1 MSEPVFETDQAR
13 KSFLLEY
20 FQEPETTEWRGV
32 GWLIKGLALLLFAAL
47 LLDAM
52 GTENG
57 GLGCALLL
65 IVPGGAL
72 AAASLNGLINAF
84 NSKKCFVQFAEKKD
98 RRVEQLL
105 EQDLSGIRNYALATL
120 GIDEDELKIE
130 PLVFPNPILWPL
142 ETLDEEYKLVRFG
155 AEGRL
160 RSGAYNAAVLAV
172 GEQVLG
178 VFHCE
183 LNFVLGTMLRTEAK
197 EFRFTEISS
206 IATLEEARVVSL
218 PIGDQKT
225 RIRGIEVVATSGES
239 MRVMVEMPDLW
250 QVPGYDGAPGDS
262 TEKALRAIR
271 TAMRG

>member
-20 FQEPETTEWRGV
+20 FHEPEATEWRGT
-32 GWLIKGLALLLFAAL
+32 GKLIKGSILFLLAASMLECRGFEDRLS
-47 LLDAM
+47 
-52 GTENG
+52 
-57 GLGCALLL
+57 CAFYLA
-65 IVPGGAL
+65 VPGGIL
-72 AAASLNGLINAF
+72 VLASLVGLSGALQ
-84 NSKKCFVQFAEKKD
+84 SRRGLVQFAEKKD
-98 RRVEQLL
+98 RRVELQL
-105 EQDLSGIRNYALATL
+105 EQDLSGIQDYALATL

-130 PLVFPNPILWPL
+130 ALVFPNPILWPL
-142 ETLDEEYKLVRFG
+142 ETLDDEYKLARFG
-155 AEGRL
+155 ADGSF
-160 RSGAYNAAVLAV
+160 RSGAYNVAVLAV
-172 GEQVLG
+172 GGQVLG

-218 PIGDQKT
+218 PTGDRKT

-239 MRVMVEMPDLW
+239 MRVVVEMPDLW
-250 QVPGYDGAPGDS
+250 QVPGYDGLPKES